1 MGCGAS
7 HSRVEP
13 TSDGTFVNLRNLEK
27 GISLAG
33 ALAPTTQL
41 SVVTHDGRVQSV
53 LDLTPITDASTCL
66 HSFARRD
73 ERRNF
78 NEPTFNSIRAL
89 RDSTLRDEPRSLIES
104 TYRYSAITRESWV
117 GKSSEVLELSRTT
130 RISNTSTRSEP

>member
-1 MGCGAS
+1 M
-7 HSRVEP
+7 EP
-13 TSDGTFVNLRNLEK
+13 TSNGTGAFVHLRNLEK

-33 ALAPTTQL
+33 ALAPTTQFG
-41 SVVTHDGRVQSV
+41 VVTHDGVV
-53 LDLTPITDASTCL
+53 YLAPITDDSTCL
-66 HSFARRD
+66 HSFASRD

-78 NEPTFNSIRAL
+78 NEPTFNSL
-89 RDSTLRDEPRSLIES
+89 QDSTLRDEPRSLIES

>member
-1 MGCGAS
+1 M
-7 HSRVEP
+7 EP
-13 TSDGTFVNLRNLEK
+13 TSNGTGAFVHLRNLEK

-33 ALAPTTQL
+33 ALAPTTQFG
-41 SVVTHDGRVQSV
+41 VTHDGVV
-53 LDLTPITDASTCL
+53 YLAPTTDASTCL

-78 NEPTFNSIRAL
+78 NEPTFNRAL
-89 RDSTLRDEPRSLIES
+89 QDSTLRDEPRSLIES

-130 RISNTSTRSEP
+130 RMSNTSTRSEP

>member
-1 MGCGAS
+1 M
-7 HSRVEP
+7 EP
-13 TSDGTFVNLRNLEK
+13 TSNGTGAFVHLRNLEK

-33 ALAPTTQL
+33 ALAPTTQFG
-41 SVVTHDGRVQSV
+41 VVTHDGVV
-53 LDLTPITDASTCL
+53 YLAPTTDASTCL

-78 NEPTFNSIRAL
+78 NEPTFNRAL
-89 RDSTLRDEPRSLIES
+89 QDSTLRDEPRSLIES

-130 RISNTSTRSEP
+130 RMSNTSTRSEP

>member
-33 ALAPTTQL
+33 ALAPTTQFG
-41 SVVTHDGRVQSV
+41 VVTHDGVV
-53 LDLTPITDASTCL
+53 YLTPITDASTCL

-73 ERRNF
+73 ERRSF

-104 TYRYSAITRESWV
+104 TYRDSAITRESWV

>member
-1 MGCGAS
+1 M
-7 HSRVEP
+7 EP
-13 TSDGTFVNLRNLEK
+13 TSNGTGAFVHLRNLEK

-33 ALAPTTQL
+33 ALAPTTQFG
-41 SVVTHDGRVQSV
+41 VVTHDGVV
-53 LDLTPITDASTCL
+53 YLAPITDDSTCL

-78 NEPTFNSIRAL
+78 NEPTFNSL
-89 RDSTLRDEPRSLIES
+89 QDSTLRDEPRSLIES

-130 RISNTSTRSEP
+130 RMSNTSTRSEP

>member
-1 MGCGAS
+1 M
-7 HSRVEP
+7 EP

-33 ALAPTTQL
+33 ALAPTTQFG
-41 SVVTHDGRVQSV
+41 VVTHDGVV
-53 LDLTPITDASTCL
+53 YLAPITDDSTCL

-78 NEPTFNSIRAL
+78 NEPTFNSL
-89 RDSTLRDEPRSLIES
+89 QDSTLRDEPRSLIES

>member
-7 HSRVEP
+7 HLRVEP
-13 TSDGTFVNLRNLEK
+13 TSNGTGAFVHLRNLEK

-33 ALAPTTQL
+33 ALAPTTQFG
-41 SVVTHDGRVQSV
+41 VVTHDGVV
-53 LDLTPITDASTCL
+53 YLAPTTDASTCL

-78 NEPTFNSIRAL
+78 NEPTFNRAL
-89 RDSTLRDEPRSLIES
+89 QDSTLRDEPRSLIES

-130 RISNTSTRSEP
+130 RMSNTSTRSEP

>member
-1 MGCGAS
+1 M
-7 HSRVEP
+7 EP
-13 TSDGTFVNLRNLEK
+13 TSNGTGAFVHLRNLEK

-33 ALAPTTQL
+33 ALAPTTQFG
-41 SVVTHDGRVQSV
+41 VVTHDGDVY
-53 LDLTPITDASTCL
+53 LAPTTDASTCL

-78 NEPTFNSIRAL
+78 NEPTFNRAL
-89 RDSTLRDEPRSLIES
+89 QDSTLRDEPRSLIES

-130 RISNTSTRSEP
+130 RMSNTSTRSEP